1 MGNIT
6 LTDSYCSFV
15 FLVSDRS
22 FQGNHQICLGGGLRI
37 GVLYGWTQ
45 WTWMAQSPAVM
56 LRKGVNPHV
65 SQRFLISFVCFFLK
79 WKKQRTSAWLHPW
92 ECFNFIYFKHAF
104 LPFIR
109 KKPAFSQGEEFSTS
123 TFPSNFTA
131 VTLRNEAW
139 KKSRK
144 SWALARCDPA
154 GYSNAWDD
162 RPWWP
167 WWPSEKRWIPKACE
181 KIVFWNVDHFSEFE
195 MNDVCRKIWHLC
207 H

>member
-65 SQRFLISFVCFFLK
+65 SQCFLISFVCFFLK

-104 LPFIR
+104 LRFIR
-109 KKPAFSQGEEFSTS
+109 KSCVLGIFNFDISIKLHSRH
-123 TFPSNFTA
+123 PSETRLEKNRANHFHLPDVILLDIQMPGMTG
-131 VTLRNEAW
+131 R
-139 KKSRK
+139 
-144 SWALARCDPA
+144 
-154 GYSNAWDD
+154 D
-162 RPWWP
+162 RPW
-167 WWPSEKRWIPKACE
+167 C
-181 KIVFWNVDHFSEFE
+181 HL
-195 MNDVCRKIWHLC
+195 RKDESPRHVKKLSLEC
-207 H
+207 GSF